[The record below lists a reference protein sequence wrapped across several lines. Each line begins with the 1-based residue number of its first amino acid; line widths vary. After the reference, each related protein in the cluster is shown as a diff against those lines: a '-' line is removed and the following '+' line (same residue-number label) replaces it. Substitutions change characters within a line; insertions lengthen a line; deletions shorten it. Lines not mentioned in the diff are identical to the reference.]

1 MSRLHHR
8 ARLCRS
14 VEEFEPTRRVEQIGD
29 ALHRRG
35 RRGLAEQPDD
45 RVRMADA
52 GQAPR
57 ANQSLGDEPFKN
69 RADMFDKRSVK
80 RHPHGGGGPS
90 RAVVRIGYD
99 IRMQEEQIE
108 PVEVQPTQASLD
120 RAAQNGL
127 DLAGRRL
134 AQIALA
140 GDPHPIWQPSGKSC
154 ADDLFGLAVAIA
166 RRQVE
171 QVDAGLDR
179 RMHGRDTF
187 LECGLAPHHAE
198 PAAAQESAPKSA
210 TISPIDAAA

>member
-1 MSRLHHR
+1 MHCT
-8 ARLCRS
+8 AAGAGC
-14 VEEFEPTRRVEQIGD
+14 
-29 ALHRRG
+29 
-35 RRGLAEQPDD
+35 LAEQPDD
-45 RVRMADA
+45 HVRMADA

-57 ANQSLGDEPFKN
+57 ADQSLGDQPFKN

-90 RAVVRIGYD
+90 RTVVRIGYD

-108 PVEVQPTQASLD
+108 PIEAQPAQASFD

-140 GDPHPIWQPSGKSC
+140 GDAHPIWQPSGKGC
-154 ADDLFGLAVAIA
+154 ADDLLGLAVAIA

-171 QVDAGLDR
+171 QVDAGFDR
-179 RMHGRDTF
+179 RMHGGDA
-187 LECGLAPHHAE
+187 LVECRLTPHHAE
-198 PAAAQESAPKSA
+198 PAAAQGQRRNRPEYA
-210 TISPIDAAA
+210 